1 MARKV
6 SHRAG
11 SGALVRRALVGGAA
25 LLLSLDSVAL
35 ARPISQGAATAADIL
50 DANGQVVGTV
60 TLTEDVNGVTLT
72 VQGSGMPPGEHGIH
86 VHEIGRCDPPT
97 FATAG
102 EHFNPTGMEHGL
114 QNPRGPHAGD
124 LPNLTVATDGTTTY
138 NATTGTVTLGT
149 GAPNSLR
156 WPNGTA
162 IVIHSNPDDQLSNP
176 AGNADGRIAC
186 AVIAPAQPGP

>member
-1 MARKV
+1 
-6 SHRAG
+6 
-11 SGALVRRALVGGAA
+11 
-25 LLLSLDSVAL
+25 
-35 ARPISQGAATAADIL
+35 
-50 DANGQVVGTV
+50 
-60 TLTEDVNGVTLT
+60 
-72 VQGSGMPPGEHGIH
+72 MPPGEHGIH

-124 LPNLTVATDGTTTY
+124 LPNLTVAPDGTTTY
-138 NATTGTVTLGT
+138 TATTATVTLGA

-162 IVIHSNPDDQLSNP
+162 VVIHSNPDDQLSNP

-186 AVIAPAQPGP
+186 AVIAPPQPRP